1 MRFIKTLILMSI
13 MILCF
18 GNIAFASGD
27 SVELTEI
34 DDYDLDTQQLE
45 TSYISDVPSLETASK
60 IISFESVPTPRKIIG
75 TDNRKVITNTTK
87 APYKFIGKLIIEY
100 SNGKA
105 YGGTGFL
112 VGESTI
118 VTAAHCAYSREL
130 NAYPTKIT
138 FYPGR
143 TGSSNPYGSSTVKK
157 IHVPT
162 KYKTNST
169 YDNKYD
175 YAVLELNT
183 PIGKTTGFFEQ
194 YVFIRDPNI
203 DIMYS
208 AGYIIGYNGNTLYS
222 AYGETTIY
230 QKQKK
235 IIYKIDTDS
244 GQSGAP
250 IFEKSTLSLYGIHTS
265 GSITQNTGR
274 YITEEVSNLISK
286 YS

>member
-1 MRFIKTLILMSI
+1 

-45 TSYISDVPSLETASK
+45 TSYISDVPSLETASQ
-60 IISFESVPTPRKIIG
+60 IISFESIPTPRKIIG
-75 TDNRKVITNTTK
+75 NDSRKVITNTTK

-100 SNGKA
+100 SDGA
-105 YGGTGFL
+105 VFGGTGFL

-118 VTAAHCAYSREL
+118 VTAAHCAYSLKRS
-130 NAYPTKIT
+130 AYPSKIT

-143 TGSSNPYGSSTVKK
+143 TGNSNPYGSATVRK

-162 KYKTNST
+162 KYKKNETN
-169 YDNKYD
+169 DNTYD

-183 PIGKTTGFFEQ
+183 PIGKKTGYFEQ
-194 YVFIRDPNI
+194 YVLVRDPNLEI
-203 DIMYS
+203 AYN
-208 AGYIIGYNGNTLYS
+208 AGYIVGYNSNTLYS

-230 QKQKK
+230 PKEKK
-235 IIYKIDTDS
+235 IRYKIDTDS

-250 IFEKSTLSLYGIHTS
+250 IYEKGTLSLYGIHTS
-265 GSITQNTGR
+265 GSDIQNSGR
-274 YITEEVSNLISK
+274 YMSDDFMNLILK

>member
-1 MRFIKTLILMSI
+1 MRFFKTLILMSI
-13 MILCF
+13 LILCF

-27 SVELTEI
+27 TVELTEI

-45 TSYISDVPSLETASK
+45 TSYISDVPSLETASQ
-60 IISFESVPTPRKIIG
+60 IISFESIPTPRKIIG
-75 TDNRKVITNTTK
+75 IDNRKVITNTTK

-118 VTAAHCAYSREL
+118 VTAAHCAYSRDL

-143 TGSSNPYGSSTVKK
+143 TGSNNPYGSTTVKK

-162 KYKTNST
+162 KFKTNST
-169 YDNKYD
+169 YDTKYD
-175 YAVLELNT
+175 YAVLELNS
-183 PIGKTTGFFEQ
+183 PIGKKTGFFEQ
-194 YVFIRDPNI
+194 YVICISDVEVT
-203 DIMYS
+203 YS
-208 AGYIIGYNGNTLYS
+208 AGYIVGYNGNTLYS
-222 AYGETTIY
+222 AHGETTIY
-230 QKQKK
+230 PKQKK

-250 IFEKSTLSLYGIHTS
+250 IYEKSTLSLYGIHTS
-265 GSITQNTGR
+265 GSTTQNTGR
-274 YITEEVSNLISK
+274 YITEEVTNLISK

>member
-1 MRFIKTLILMSI
+1 MSI
-13 MILCF
+13 LILCF

-27 SVELTEI
+27 SVELIEI

-45 TSYISDVPSLETASK
+45 TSYISDVLSLESASQ
-60 IISFESVPTPRKIIG
+60 IISFESIPTPRKIIG
-75 TDNRKVITNTTK
+75 TDNRKVITN
-87 APYKFIGKLIIEY
+87 
-100 SNGKA
+100 S
-105 YGGTGFL
+105 GTGFL

-118 VTAAHCAYSREL
+118 VTAAHCAYSRDL

-143 TGSSNPYGSSTVKK
+143 TGSNNPYGSTTVKK

-162 KYKTNST
+162 KFKTNST
-169 YDNKYD
+169 YDTKYD

-183 PIGKTTGFFEQ
+183 PIGKKTGFFEQ
-194 YVFIRDPNI
+194 YVICISDVEVT
-203 DIMYS
+203 YS
-208 AGYIIGYNGNTLYS
+208 AGYIVGYNGNTLYS
-222 AYGETTIY
+222 AHGETIY
-230 QKQKK
+230 PKQKK

-250 IFEKSTLSLYGIHTS
+250 IYEKSTLSLYGIHTS
-265 GSITQNTGR
+265 GSTTQNTGR
-274 YITEEVSNLISK
+274 YITEEVTNLISK